1 MDCIGSGS
9 VNEKICRV
17 CSQPGDLHPC
27 HTCRP
32 AFHAACIPQ
41 GSYHGSQNRLFCSLC
56 VQRGW
61 HVAAPALTPPASPS
75 PEPVQQPDARAPIT
89 SAMSIPSLI
98 TSALGS
104 DVQSEALPIPQAQV
118 PPANALPSSDSNHTT
133 QGQIATSGSVDLP
146 NGGSPHENTT
156 GFPNSSRSK
165 RKRNSRFTTL
175 SSDVDASLSIL
186 YRELESTASL
196 KAQVE
201 ELQNR
206 NLEFLQG
213 IKIRDNN
220 IAALRRDLQRRRSA
234 DEELERLK
242 ASAFS
247 SDSLKQKVADLEAQN
262 SRLHA
267 ELQAS
272 REQTATSQELVNDW
286 KGKLAQLLN
295 TS

>member
-1 MDCIGSGS
+1 
-9 VNEKICRV
+9 
-17 CSQPGDLHPC
+17 
-27 HTCRP
+27 
-32 AFHAACIPQ
+32 
-41 GSYHGSQNRLFCSLC
+41 
-56 VQRGW
+56 
-61 HVAAPALTPPASPS
+61 
-75 PEPVQQPDARAPIT
+75 
-89 SAMSIPSLI
+89 
-98 TSALGS
+98 
-104 DVQSEALPIPQAQV
+104 V
-118 PPANALPSSDSNHTT
+118 PPANALPSIDSNHTT
-133 QGQIATSGSVDLP
+133 QGQIAASGSLDLP
-146 NGGSPHENTT
+146 NGGSPHETT
-156 GFPNSSRSK
+156 AGLPNPSRSK

-196 KAQVE
+196 KVQVE

-262 SRLHA
+262 ARLHA

-272 REQTATSQELVNDW
+272 REQTATAQELVNNW